1 MGDDERRGRT
11 SGPGGRAPWE
21 RYPAPDSGDDDP
33 SPRRNRHADDDSSG
47 SGPVTVHDLMQK
59 VDNERSGGRRAR
71 RAAAERAAAP
81 PPPPPADRRRRGGN
95 QPPQGNPP
103 PRGNAGPPQAPP
115 PQGQPPLS
123 PRGNQAPPPQ
133 GNQAPPQGK
142 PRGNQPP
149 SPQGNPVPPQGQP
162 APPPRGNKAPPP
174 PGADD
179 RPTDTVAPAAALGPV
194 AASIRAPGSS
204 PSDPAP
210 AGGRRPPVDPATDKL
225 PVPESESPAE
235 RPSTGARPKTV
246 GAPTLSRLA
255 QSKQRQQQRL
265 QLVGRGTT
273 AFVAVLALL
282 VTGIGWNYLR
292 ATDNGFQQVSA
303 LDEKSDDIVD
313 PGGQL
318 GDENFLIVGTD
329 TRAGV
334 DGNVGAGSTEDAE
347 GARADTVMLVHIPEN
362 RQRVVAVSFPRDL
375 DVTRPSCEGW
385 DNEKATYN
393 STTFPQAAG
402 DKLNATY
409 ALGGPKCLTK
419 VIQKLVGLR
428 IGHFIGIDFNGFSSM
443 VDTIG
448 GVEVCTRKPLV
459 DDELGTILPNP
470 GRQMLNG
477 PTALD
482 YVRARHVYGE
492 ERSDYD
498 RIHRQQL
505 FLSSLLRGALSS
517 KVLFDIGKLNGFI
530 NAFSNH
536 AFMDAVNTKDL
547 LMLGRSLQKV
557 DAGAI
562 TFLTVPTA
570 GTTSYGN
577 EIPRESDIKEIFK
590 AVIDDQPLPG
600 EKKAPEPSKA
610 AAPPPPKQ
618 QQTAVDPSTFSV
630 QVSNGSG
637 SGGLANTTATKLS
650 NQGFQIYNVGNY
662 SGGTIPA
669 TKVRYS
675 SGHEAEAATVA
686 SAIPG
691 ATLES
696 TSGLGS
702 IVELALGSDFGGTVH
717 APTPFGSPLPDVPTA
732 AAGGADGET
741 PATLPSDL
749 EHVNAADDNCK

>member
-1 MGDDERRGRT
+1 MSRGI
-11 SGPGGRAPWE
+11 
-21 RYPAPDSGDDDP
+21 
-33 SPRRNRHADDDSSG
+33 
-47 SGPVTVHDLMQK
+47 
-59 VDNERSGGRRAR
+59 
-71 RAAAERAAAP
+71 
-81 PPPPPADRRRRGGN
+81 
-95 QPPQGNPP
+95 
-103 PRGNAGPPQAPP
+103 
-115 PQGQPPLS
+115 
-123 PRGNQAPPPQ
+123 
-133 GNQAPPQGK
+133 
-142 PRGNQPP
+142 
-149 SPQGNPVPPQGQP
+149 
-162 APPPRGNKAPPP
+162 
-174 PGADD
+174 GADD
-179 RPTDTVAPAAALGPV
+179 RPTDTVAPPPAAALGPV
-194 AASIRAPGSS
+194 AASFR
-204 PSDPAP
+204 AP
-210 AGGRRPPVDPATDKL
+210 AGGSGADAGASAARNGRQSTEQVTDKL
-225 PVPESESPAE
+225 PVPEAE
-235 RPSTGARPKTV
+235 VPEPETERGTSAARPKTV
-246 GAPTLSRLA
+246 GSPTLSRLA
-255 QSKQRQQQRL
+255 QNKQRQRQRL
-265 QLVGRGTT
+265 QLIARGST
-273 AFVAVLALL
+273 AFVAVLALV
-282 VTGIGWNYLR
+282 VTGVGWNYLR

-334 DGNVGAGSTEDAE
+334 DGNIGAGTTEDAE

-375 DVTRPSCEGW
+375 DVTRPVCEGW
-385 DNEKATYN
+385 DNEKARYN
-393 STTFPQAAG
+393 EASFPQAAG

-448 GVEVCTRKPLV
+448 GVEVCTKKPLV

-470 GRQMLNG
+470 GRQVLNG

-530 NAFSNH
+530 NAFSGS
-536 AFMDAVNTKDL
+536 AFMDAVSTKDL

-577 EIPRESDIKEIFK
+577 EIPRESDIKEIFR
-590 AVIDDQPLPG
+590 AIIDDQPLPG
-600 EKKAPEPSKA
+600 EKKAPEPTPGKPTPPAAASKA
-610 AAPPPPKQ
+610 L
-618 QQTAVDPSTFSV
+618 TAVDPSTVSV

-637 SGGLANTTATKLS
+637 TPGIANTSATKLS
-650 NQGFQIYNVGNY
+650 SQGFQIYNVGNY
-662 SGGTIPA
+662 SGGTIST

-675 SGHEAEAATVA
+675 SGLEAEAATVA

-691 ATLES
+691 ATIES

-702 IVELALGSDFGGTVH
+702 IVEVALGSDYTGTVH
-717 APTPFGSPLPDVPTA
+717 APTAFGSTLPEVPTSSA
-732 AAGGADGET
+732 SSSDET
-741 PATLPSDL
+741 PAALPSDL